1 MHNAATPKTADA
13 QTAEIHAADIWLD
26 MPAEQAQGFAGA
38 LATRAV
44 GALTVSQVAGKAYRV
59 RRQTPLHEGVKRE
72 WLLVAIQCQGGSRL
86 RQLGRD
92 SALAPGDIALYSTAQ
107 PYRLEFDGAFR
118 QTVIGFPAAPLR
130 ALCPAIDG
138 LVGRA
143 MSGRRPQVALLAA
156 MAECHFETDYG
167 ALPDQAG
174 VHAVSALS
182 ATLAGCAVSE
192 PVRED
197 ATRSKLSQYHLQR
210 LRQFA
215 MSRLGDSELSV
226 RDVAVALNIST
237 AHIHR
242 LFSGQPHTFS
252 AWLWHTRLQQ
262 CHLALA
268 NPAFSG
274 LSISQIAFK
283 YGFAHASHFSRAYR
297 AQFGITPSARRQ
309 ASATTVRADAR

>member
-72 WLLVAIQCQGGSRL
+72 WLLVAIQRQGGSRL

-174 VHAVSALS
+174 VHAASALS

-297 AQFGITPSARRQ
+297 AQFGITPSARRL

>member
-26 MPAEQAQGFAGA
+26 MPAEQARGFAGA

-44 GALTVSQVAGKAYRV
+44 GALTVSQVEGKAYRV

-167 ALPDQAG
+167 TLPDQAG
-174 VHAVSALS
+174 VHAASALS

-226 RDVAVALNIST
+226 RDAAVALNIST

-297 AQFGITPSARRQ
+297 AQFGITPSARRL

>member
-1 MHNAATPKTADA
+1 MHNAAPSQAT
-13 QTAEIHAADIWLD
+13 DIWLD
-26 MPAEQAQGFAGA
+26 MPAAQAQEFAGA

-44 GALTVSQVAGKAYRV
+44 GALTVSQVEGGAYRV
-59 RRQTPLHEGVKRE
+59 RRQTPLHEGVKKE
-72 WLLVAIQCQGGSRL
+72 WLLVAIQRQGGSRL

-130 ALCPAIDG
+130 ALCPDIDV
-138 LVGRA
+138 LVGGA

-156 MAECHFETDYG
+156 MADCHFDTDYG
-167 ALPDQAG
+167 ALPHQAG
-174 VHAVSALS
+174 THAASALS
-182 ATLAGCAVSE
+182 ATLAGCAVTQ
-192 PVRED
+192 PAGED
-197 ATRSKLSQYHLQR
+197 ATRSKLSQYHLER
-210 LRQFA
+210 LRRFA
-215 MSRLGDSELSV
+215 MSRLGDSGLSV
-226 RDVAVALNIST
+226 GDVAAALNISA

-242 LFSGQPHTFS
+242 LFSGQQHTFS
-252 AWLWHTRLQQ
+252 AWLWHTRLEQ

-268 NPAFSG
+268 NPAFGG

-309 ASATTVRADAR
+309 ANATTVRADAR

>member
-1 MHNAATPKTADA
+1 MHNAAPS
-13 QTAEIHAADIWLD
+13 QTTDIWLD
-26 MPAEQAQGFAGA
+26 MPTAQARQFAGA

-44 GALTVSQVAGKAYRV
+44 GALTVSQVEGKAYRV
-59 RRQTPLHEGVKRE
+59 RRHTPLHEGVKEE
-72 WLLVAIQCQGGSRL
+72 WLLVAIQRQGGSRL

-138 LVGRA
+138 LVGA
-143 MSGRRPQVALLAA
+143 TMSGRRPQVALLAA
-156 MAECHFETDYG
+156 MAECHFDTDYG

-174 VHAVSALS
+174 VHAASALS
-182 ATLAGCAVSE
+182 ATLAGCAVTQ
-192 PVRED
+192 PANED
-197 ATRSKLSQYHLQR
+197 ATRSKLSQYHLER
-210 LRQFA
+210 LRRFA
-215 MSRLGDSELSV
+215 MARLGDSELSV
-226 RDVAVALNIST
+226 GDVAAALNISA

-309 ASATTVRADAR
+309 ANATTVRAGAQ

>member
-72 WLLVAIQCQGGSRL
+72 WLLVAIQRQGGSRL

-174 VHAVSALS
+174 VHAASALS

-226 RDVAVALNIST
+226 RDAAVALNIST

-297 AQFGITPSARRQ
+297 AQFGITPSARRL